1 MKTTV
6 TSRHFRAS
14 DKLKTYAEKEVNRL
28 DRYFDS
34 IMECE
39 VILEYDVHQNKTA
52 EVVIHVPGERMMAQE
67 TSEDFMKS
75 MDLAVQKLEKQVVRY
90 KDRLKKK
97 H

>member
-14 DKLKTYAEKEVNRL
+14 DTLKSYAETEVSRL
-28 DRYFDS
+28 DKYFDS
-34 IMECE
+34 ILECE

-52 EVVIHVPGERMMAQE
+52 EVVIHVPGERMMAME
-67 TSEDFMKS
+67 TSDDFHKS
-75 MDLAVQKLEKQVVRY
+75 LDLSVQKLEKQVQRY
-90 KDRLKKK
+90 KERLKKK